1 MPKAIVTGGAG
12 FIGSHMTDFLIK
24 KGYRVVVVDNLK
36 VGTRKNLNPR
46 AKFYKKDIKN
56 RKAIFEIFRKEK
68 PDYVFHYA
76 AQIFVRFSVT
86 NPVED
91 AEDNII
97 GGLNLIEASRRYGI
111 KKIIFVSSA
120 AVYGEKCKIPLQEA
134 CPPNPV
140 SPYGVAKFSFEKYLG
155 CFGSLKKDPLD
166 YAVVRYANVYGP
178 RQFSG
183 GESGVIAIFTEL
195 LLNNK
200 QPIINGDGKN
210 TRDYVYVGDVIN
222 ATWLALRKKT
232 KNKIFNVG
240 TGKQTSVNQIFNK
253 IKKVTSSK
261 LKAKYGP
268 AKEGEE
274 RRSALDASRARRE
287 LGWQPKINLD
297 QGLEQTISWFKEN

>member
-24 KGYRVVVVDNLK
+24 KGYKVVVIDNLR
-36 VGTRKNLNPR
+36 VGKRKNLNPK

-56 RKAIFEIFRKEK
+56 RKAIFEIFRREK
-68 PDYVFHYA
+68 PDYIFHYA

-97 GGLNLIEASRRYGI
+97 GGLNLIEASRRFKV
-111 KKIIFVSSA
+111 KKMIFVSSA
-120 AVYGEKCKIPLQEA
+120 AVYGEKCKIPLSEN

-140 SPYGVAKFSFEKYLG
+140 SPYGVAKFSFEKYLD
-155 CFGSLKKDPLD
+155 CYGSLKKDPLN

-178 RQFSG
+178 RQYSG
-183 GESGVIAIFTEL
+183 GESGVIAIFTERFL
-195 LLNNK
+195 KNK

-240 TGKQTSVNQIFNK
+240 TGKRTSVNQIFNK
-253 IKKVTSSK
+253 LKKATSSK
-261 LKAKYGP
+261 LKAKHGA
-268 AKEGEE
+268 AKAGEE
-274 RRSALDASRARRE
+274 RHSALDTSRARRE
-287 LGWQPKINLD
+287 LGWKPKMNLD
-297 QGLEQTISWFKEN
+297 KGLQKTVDWFRD

>member
-24 KGYRVVVVDNLK
+24 KGYKVVVIDNLR
-36 VGTRKNLNPR
+36 VGTRKNLNPK

-86 NPVED
+86 NPVDD

-97 GGLNLIEASRRYGI
+97 GGLNLIEASRRYKV
-111 KKIIFVSSA
+111 KKMIFVSSA
-120 AVYGEKCKIPLQEA
+120 AVYGEKCKIPLQEV

-140 SPYGVAKFSFEKYLG
+140 SPYGVAKFSFEKYLE
-155 CFGSLKKDPLD
+155 CYGSLKKDPFN

-183 GESGVIAIFTEL
+183 GESGVIAIFTERFL
-195 LLNNK
+195 KNK

-210 TRDYVYVGDVIN
+210 TRDYIFVEDAIN

-232 KNKIFNVG
+232 KSKIFNIG
-240 TGKQTSVNQIFNK
+240 TGKQTSVNQVFTK
-253 IKKVTSSK
+253 LKKASGSK
-261 LKAKYGP
+261 LKPEHGP
-268 AKEGEE
+268 AKAGEE
-274 RRSALDASRARRE
+274 RRSALDSTRARRE
-287 LGWQPKINLD
+287 LGWKPTVDLD
-297 QGLEQTISWFKEN
+297 KGLQRTVEWFRDQ